1 MKQASSIQAGL
12 AIVSTAA
19 GVMMSGCTPQP
30 SQPAAVIN
38 DKIYAV
44 TPNAMKVKAGIV
56 TGNFSDMKVTERVEE
71 GSGRVASPAKLTG
84 TLVLK
89 NVSAD
94 QSVRLLTGK
103 IVYIDTQGRPLKLE
117 NARIEPT
124 LSLSSSYG
132 TAERLDP
139 GQEKSQSVDA
149 EFPVEALKLK
159 KLKDIRIE
167 LSYIPSAYKEE
178 ALNFPVSIGGK

>member
-1 MKQASSIQAGL
+1 
-12 AIVSTAA
+12 
-19 GVMMSGCTPQP
+19 MSGCTPQP
-30 SQPAAVIN
+30 SKPAAVIN

-89 NVSAD
+89 NVSTD

-103 IVYIDTQGRPLKLE
+103 IVYDGEPGALDDAAYSRIYGRLG
-117 NARIEPT
+117 
-124 LSLSSSYG
+124 Y
-132 TAERLDP
+132 D
-139 GQEKSQSVDA
+139 
-149 EFPVEALKLK
+149 
-159 KLKDIRIE
+159 
-167 LSYIPSAYKEE
+167 
-178 ALNFPVSIGGK
+178 